1 MILIKLNNDRNNVH
15 TFIEDIKTKVFYIL
29 YFIYTSFYIDSRLIT
44 YFYKHI
50 I

>member
-1 MILIKLNNDRNNVH
+1 MILIKLNNDIGNNLIHIHLRYRN
-15 TFIEDIKTKVFYIL
+15 KSIL
-29 YFIYTSFYIDSRLIT
+29 YFIYTSFYIDTRLIT